1 MKRNAIRA
9 LALAMT
15 AALAAPA
22 AQATNGY
29 FKIGYGT
36 KNRGLAG
43 AGVALGT
50 DALAPGV
57 NPATLTQVGNR
68 IDFGIELFNPR
79 RDARLDAGGLDVS
92 AATGG
97 AVPNLFPNAQRDS
110 GVVKSGATLF
120 AIPNAGFSFNMGN
133 MTVGL
138 SVLANGGMNTR
149 YNSNI
154 FSSSLGRSIGCTD
167 TLALCGGV
175 TSGFAGM
182 IDANTPGGVGNA
194 NVGVPDAILTGLYT
208 NPNTGTLGVN
218 LSQVILAPTVAM
230 EVADGHSIGVSLLV
244 AAQRFRAYGLGLFQ
258 ALSTDPGNVTNQ
270 GDDEAYGAGIRIGWT
285 GRLTDS
291 LSVGLVAASKIYMQ
305 EFDQYKGLF
314 ANQGDFDVPANFAI
328 GLALKVSPRTTLA
341 LDVQRILYS
350 GVDSIHNPGPT
361 ADEFFTALT
370 SVLTTGSY
378 SGPGALGSDNGW
390 GFGWDDITVVKLGI
404 EHVYNDHWTFRGGI
418 NVGGNPIDN
427 DQNLFNILAPGVVRK
442 HLTLGFTYSPDDYSE
457 VSVSY
462 MHAFR
467 EDQTFT
473 YQGTG
478 SNAAFSFDAGI
489 GMDQNALEV
498 SYGMKF

>member
-1 MKRNAIRA
+1 M
-9 LALAMT
+9 
-15 AALAAPA
+15 
-22 AQATNGY
+22 
-29 FKIGYGT
+29 
-36 KNRGLAG
+36 
-43 AGVALGT
+43 
-50 DALAPGV
+50 
-57 NPATLTQVGNR
+57 
-68 IDFGIELFNPR
+68 
-79 RDARLDAGGLDVS
+79 
-92 AATGG
+92 
-97 AVPNLFPNAQRDS
+97 
-110 GVVKSGATLF
+110 
-120 AIPNAGFSFNMGN
+120 
-133 MTVGL
+133 
-138 SVLANGGMNTR
+138 
-149 YNSNI
+149 
-154 FSSSLGRSIGCTD
+154 
-167 TLALCGGV
+167 
-175 TSGFAGM
+175 
-182 IDANTPGGVGNA
+182 
-194 NVGVPDAILTGLYT
+194 
-208 NPNTGTLGVN
+208 
-218 LSQVILAPTVAM
+218 
-230 EVADGHSIGVSLLV
+230 SLLV